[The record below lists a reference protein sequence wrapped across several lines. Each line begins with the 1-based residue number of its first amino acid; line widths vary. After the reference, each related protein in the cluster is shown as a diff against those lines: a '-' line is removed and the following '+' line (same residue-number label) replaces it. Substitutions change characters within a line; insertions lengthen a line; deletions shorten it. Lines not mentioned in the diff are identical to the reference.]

1 MKIYID
7 SDFKCHVAQAEGLTE
22 VETEFFDGLCQEYIE
37 GYRYVPEGSTWTR
50 GDGVEFHGEMIAPWK
65 PWRNLDDAQRRYEK
79 EQYVE
84 VTNQN
89 EELINTIADMVE
101 EVYQSD
107 LEVMQ

>member
-7 SDFKCHVAQAEGLTE
+7 SDFKCHVSKADGLTE
-22 VETEFFDGLCQEYIE
+22 IETEFFDGFCDEYIE
-37 GYRYVPEGSTWTR
+37 GYRFVPADSTWIR
-50 GDGVEFHGEMIAPWK
+50 DDGIAFSGEMVVPWK
-65 PWRNLDDAQRRYEK
+65 SWKGLDAIQRRYEK
-79 EQYVE
+79 AQYVE

-89 EELINTIADMVE
+89 EELLNTIADMVE